1 MMAGDIFDP
10 TPGSPVKRPSSTL
23 GFAIAQE
30 HPQQRQQVHQMME
43 YDLHQPLPMVSHHHY
58 LRRMPLIANSSSLAD
73 KAYLLLG
80 RWDLH
85 PKSLSSK
92 PLPTSR

>member
-43 YDLHQPLPMVSHHHY
+43 YDLHQPLPMVSALHNVG
-58 LRRMPLIANSSSLAD
+58 MPLIANSSSLAD

-80 RWDLH
+80 HWDLH
-85 PKSLSSK
+85 LRFLSSK
-92 PLPTSR
+92 RLHTSR